1 MKISRQQVQHVAELA
16 RLDIREK
23 DLDRFAR
30 DLGDIL
36 EHAESLGRV
45 DTTDVPP
52 TSHAVQICNA
62 FREDAVAGHLDAEDA
77 LENAPESENGS
88 FAVPRVIE

>member
-1 MKISRQQVQHVAELA
+1 MAELA

-62 FREDAVAGHLDAEDA
+62 FREDTVAGHLDAEDA